1 MSGRQRQIYKGLS
14 KRAETQRKGAICQ
27 ERKVICPFAKRLSL
41 SSLLIGWPTGRF
53 TSTRSSLRGS
63 GWKQRDAIIPT
74 RSTTTKKEKK
84 NFAFIRPLAWLLKG
98 QNKMTD
104 KEELIKA
111 LAIAIAC
118 LKSKTID
125 DGIIEDLE
133 ATLKKNMGKE
143 DAQIQNRQS

>member
-1 MSGRQRQIYKGLS
+1 MSGRKGQIHKGLS
-14 KRAETQRKGAICQ
+14 QRRKNAPRCKGALCQ
-27 ERKVICPFAKRLSL
+27 KAKVICQSARASSL
-41 SSLLIGWPTGRF
+41 SSSPIGLPTGRF

-118 LKSKTID
+118 LKSKTFD
-125 DGIIEDLE
+125 DGVIGDLE
-133 ATLKKNMGKE
+133 EVLKKNMGTANEKS
-143 DAQIQNRQS
+143 QN

>member
-27 ERKVICPFAKRLSL
+27 ERKVICPCAKRLSL
-41 SSLLIGWPTGRF
+41 SSSLIGWPTGRF

-118 LKSKTID
+118 LKSKTFD
-125 DGIIEDLE
+125 DGIIGDLE
-133 ATLKKNMGKE
+133 EVLKKNMEKDNEKIENG
-143 DAQIQNRQS
+143 